1 MVDVLTDGRQ
11 RVKLSLD
18 CTSEWGFVPARVPQE
33 TKKCPW
39 LFLIVINEFYVPRV
53 QLWKYVDDITMSE
66 CVGQNRSSDL
76 QSAANEL
83 TDQAEKFDENV
94 KCKFDEITLFK

>member
-1 MVDVLTDGRQ
+1 M
-11 RVKLSLD
+11 KLSQD
-18 CTSEWGFVPARVPQE
+18 CISEWAFVTAGVPQE

-66 CVGQNRSSDL
+66 CVGQNWSSDL

-83 TDQAEKFDENV
+83 TDQGEKFDEIV
-94 KCKFDEITLFK
+94 KCKFDEITVFK